1 MSKYK
6 GVKKTLAVFMAALM
20 VLSCWVFT
28 PISFEAEAATDNSS
42 LLNGLSEGFFNTDV
56 TTVYGS
62 FENDNDNLSDKD
74 YNNVYHNVLYTDG
87 TVSEATAT
95 SEKTQYRDDWLGS
108 NGVTVYWYHPAAT
121 LMYDGN
127 EDNLNFPRLGVAI
140 GTQAYKTGTWTVTN
154 VHRLS
159 WLSSDGKGFAFTQNW
174 KGSDTRLN
182 FQYMWNA
189 QNGAMG
195 YTSEVTDKKMRKTH
209 DDTNYHYF
217 ANTLNFTGTMSES
230 DYYIDIT
237 PTFSFLGDN
246 KNQDDT
252 TSSAK
257 IITATSTKSI
267 AIINYVPLKN
277 ALTAALNEYN
287 KIVENNPNYYT
298 TASVAKFVELAK
310 ALVAAK
316 PNNYVNSSK
325 NDYMGYATAAKA
337 AVDAWNAWSGLEVRY
352 ITFKLNLN
360 GGTTTADTEYKKTY
374 GETFG
379 NIPTPIREGY
389 TFDGFYLDNGTQL
402 TTDTRFEDDLTWTAK
417 WTINQYKAKFQY
429 RNKTTGAT
437 ETYDTNNYVNYGS
450 GVSVPAAN
458 MPNYGTDF
466 TIGDN
471 HYTLTGWTLDGNTV
485 TFPTTM
491 PAKDPTYVAV
501 YNDEFLKAD
510 LTALKE
516 QIARADEAKTD
527 EYYTQKGYTDEYIW
541 ALNTTYN
548 TAASLNKD
556 TTGKSQ
562 QGAVDAATESLKTIL
577 DSPKV
582 KDVTVIFKDETGSV
596 LKDGYATVKWGE
608 SVTVPENPSIDNDLS
623 NHYNFKG
630 WLGATSDEVA
640 AFCAKVTEDKI
651 FLADFEA
658 EAHAWSNKTI
668 PSTCTSDGVIEYTCT
683 KCNYTYT
690 SDTDDKA
697 HHTWTTDK
705 VVVKAA
711 TCHSEGIKATQC
723 TVCKVYQDGS
733 IESIAKLDHVYG
745 EWTDYVEATC
755 TGMGVQVRSCTNN
768 GCEAKEYQT
777 TAAKEH
783 NWGSKT
789 VVKSTCTTAGYT
801 RETCENCGL
810 IRYTA
815 GDAATG
821 HNTTTETVAATC
833 TADGYTRTY
842 CTKCKVEIG
851 DRTTLQ
857 KTGHSFGEW
866 TDIVK
871 VTCGQTGVQYRECS
885 ACKQIEYK
893 TVAKLTEHQYKDVVT
908 APTCTAQGYTTHTCE
923 VCGKVN
929 VDTYTNAL
937 DHDMEKVDEE
947 SQAATCMTPSITV
960 KKCSRCEYKTV
971 TVGDD
976 TKGHDFREVADKSQA
991 ATCGQSGYKTM
1002 KCANC
1007 DLEYKEYTDAATGE
1021 HNWTFTTS
1029 QAGTQLTVKGECS
1042 YCKAKTETSVTVA
1055 EGHTYSSV
1063 SVTKQPTCKDTGT
1076 IVIAC
1081 DKEHNA
1087 DCTATV
1093 EATLPTNP
1101 DAHKKITT
1109 ATTSATCTTTGTAVT
1124 TCDDCNATIAETT
1137 IPATGHSYTTKL
1149 SEILATCK
1157 TAGSVTLKCA
1167 NCDSETTIET
1177 DTNPNAHKYKKTS
1190 SVGATCTTPAYDVYA
1205 CENGCGETYN
1215 MYTGGVANGH
1225 TWGTPTVTQNGNLV
1239 TVTRTCT
1246 VENCNATDTL
1256 NITVDYRHNFN
1267 GTVEN
1272 IKDATCKEAGQIKVY
1287 CADEGCTESVT
1298 IDVPVNSK
1306 AHSNIKTD
1314 YKKPTCLNDGYVK
1327 TYCDDCKNE
1336 LVTTTTIDKLGH
1348 DFSVAGN
1355 ITTAASCT
1363 TDGKQTYTCS
1373 RCDATTEVTIPKLGH
1388 NYETTETHNATCTT
1402 YGYYVKECK
1411 NENCDA
1417 AYNELIK
1424 ELGHTLTGDK
1434 ETIAPTCTEQGY
1446 DKQYCE
1452 ACGEWIKSDYVD
1464 AKGHNF
1470 DGGTVVTSP
1479 TCKAGG
1485 YTTYT
1490 CKNDGCTYSYV
1501 GDYTP
1506 ASSHDYTGENSVV
1519 VTPPTCTDKGYTTHK
1534 CKNCEYYFIDTYVD
1548 AIGHDFDKTKG
1559 EAGTDAETGKSYTKY
1574 PCKHEC
1580 GEYQY
1585 EYVGDGCT
1593 HANWEYVKTIA
1604 PTCINDGYDIYSC
1617 PTCKDNEIKTNIKP
1631 ALGHVW
1637 DYWTIITYPTET
1649 SNGLQERKCK
1659 NCTEKDTEEIVYGK
1673 YYLVTFYNHDGT
1685 RLIRPAYYSYGKAAK
1700 MPDFTPTRVADTGY
1714 TYTFKGY
1721 NYTNGEINC
1730 VTKRMAVMA
1739 EYEAHERSYA
1749 VTYKNE
1755 DGTVLQT
1762 VSSVKYTN
1770 ITSAY
1775 TAGTPTKASDEYYTY
1790 TFNSWSVN
1798 YNTEDGTAVATA
1810 TYTQKLTDENVT
1822 PDGNK
1827 PGLFT
1832 KFIAWLKTFLKKY
1845 FGIEL

>member
-28 PISFEAEAATDNSS
+28 PISFEAEAATDNTS
-42 LLNGLSEGFFNTDV
+42 LLNGLSESYFNTDV
-56 TTVYGS
+56 TTVHGS
-62 FENDNDNLSDKD
+62 FSGDTSFLEQSHYD
-74 YNNVYHNVLYTDG
+74 NVYHNVLYTDG
-87 TVSEATAT
+87 TVSSATAT
-95 SEKTQYRDDWLGS
+95 SNKTEYGSNSFGS
-108 NGVTVYWYHPAAT
+108 NGVTIYWYHPQAT
-121 LMYDGN
+121 LMYDGGT
-127 EDNLNFPRLGVAI
+127 DLPRLGVAMN
-140 GTQAYKTGTWTVTN
+140 TVMYFTGAWSRTSVN
-154 VHRLS
+154 RLS
-159 WLSSDGKGFAFTQNW
+159 YVSSGGKGFAFNTNW
-174 KGSDTRLN
+174 RGQGGTLDVQWIINTPKEELI
-182 FQYMWNA
+182 
-189 QNGAMG
+189 G
-195 YTSEVTDKKMRKTH
+195 YTSTVVNEAMKTTIKGDNANHIYANLLKFTD
-209 DDTNYHYF
+209 
-217 ANTLNFTGTMSES
+217 TMSDAE
-230 DYYIDIT
+230 YYRVAT
-237 PTFSFLGDN
+237 PTFSFYGDN
-246 KNQDDT
+246 EN

-257 IITATSTKSI
+257 TISATSTKSI
-267 AIINYVPLKN
+267 AIINYAPLKA
-277 ALTAALNEYN
+277 ALTAALAEY
-287 KIVENNPNYYT
+287 KKAAGNPNYYT
-298 TASVAKFVELAK
+298 TASVTKFAELAK

-325 NDYMGYATAAKA
+325 NDYTGYAAAAKA

-352 ITFKLNLN
+352 ITFILNLN

-389 TFDGFYLDNGTQL
+389 TFNGFYLDNGTQL
-402 TTDTRFEDDLTWTAK
+402 TTSTRFEDDLNWTAK

-429 RNKTTGAT
+429 RDKTTGAT
-437 ETYDTNNYVNYGS
+437 LIYDTDNKVNYGS
-450 GVSVPAAN
+450 QVNVPTAN
-458 MPNYGTDF
+458 MQNYGTDF

-471 HYTLTGWTLDGNTV
+471 HYTLTGWTLDGNAV

-501 YNDEFLKAD
+501 YNDKFLKAD
-510 LTALKE
+510 LTALNE
-516 QIARADEAKTD
+516 QIARADEMKATD
-527 EYYTQKGYTDEYIW
+527 YYTQKGYTDEYIL
-541 ALNTTYN
+541 ALDSAYSNA
-548 TAASLNKD
+548 TALNKD
-556 TTGKSQ
+556 TTGKSKQ
-562 QGAVDAATESLKTIL
+562 EAVNTVADSLKTIL

-623 NHYNFKG
+623 YHYHFKG
-630 WLGATSDEVA
+630 WIGATDDEVA
-640 AFCAKVTEDKI
+640 AFCAKVTEDRI

-658 EAHAWSNKTI
+658 ESHTWSNQTV
-668 PSTCTSDGVIEYTCT
+668 PSTCTSDGVIEHTCT

-723 TVCKVYQDGS
+723 TECKVYQDGS
-733 IESIAKLDHVYG
+733 IESIAKLDHNYG
-745 EWTDYVEATC
+745 DWTDYVEATC
-755 TGMGVQVRSCTNN
+755 TGKGVQVRSCTNV
-768 GCEAKEYQT
+768 GCEAKEYKT
-777 TAAKEH
+777 TEAKSH

-789 VVKSTCTTAGYT
+789 VVAATCTTSGYT
-801 RETCENCGL
+801 REACGNCGL

-821 HNTTTETVAATC
+821 HTTATETVAATC

-842 CTKCKVEIG
+842 CTKCKAEIG
-851 DRTTLQ
+851 DRTTLT
-857 KTGHSFGEW
+857 KSGHSFGEW
-866 TDIVK
+866 ADIVTA
-871 VTCGQTGVQYRECS
+871 TCGQTGVQYHECS
-885 ACKQIEYK
+885 ACKQIEYQI
-893 TVAKLTEHQYKDVVT
+893 VAKLTEHQYKDVVT

-923 VCGKVN
+923 VCGKVE
-929 VDTYTNAL
+929 VDTYIAKL
-937 DHDMEKVDEE
+937 SHDMKKVDAE

-960 KKCSRCEYKTV
+960 EKCSRCDYKTV
-971 TVGDD
+971 TVGSDI
-976 TKGHDFREVADKSQA
+976 KNHNFQEVADKSQA

-1007 DLEYKEYTDAATGE
+1007 GLEYKEYTDNATGNHDWKYE
-1021 HNWTFTTS
+1021 TKQEGTT
-1029 QAGTQLTVKGECS
+1029 LTVTAT
-1042 YCKAKTETSVTVA
+1042 CKVCDAKAETTATVA
-1055 EGHTYSSV
+1055 EGHNYSV
-1063 SVTKQPTCKDTGT
+1063 AEVTKQPTCKETGT
-1076 IVIAC
+1076 MKISC
-1081 DKEHNA
+1081 DKEHDSTCVA
-1087 DCTATV
+1087 YI
-1093 EATLPTNP
+1093 EAEIGKNSK
-1101 DAHKKITT
+1101 AHAGGT
-1109 ATTSATCTTTGTAVT
+1109 TTSTTPATCTVNGTAVT
-1124 TCDDCNATIAETT
+1124 TCDDCNVEIATYT
-1137 IPATGHSYTTKL
+1137 IPATGHSYAEYVKDEVVATCTTKGK
-1149 SEILATCK
+1149 I
-1157 TAGSVTLKCA
+1157 VLKCT
-1167 NCDSETTIET
+1167 NNDCTDTKTIET
-1177 DTNPNAHKYKKTS
+1177 SINPNAHKYEKTS
-1190 SVGATCTTPAYDVYA
+1190 SVAATCTTSAYDVYTCA
-1205 CENGCGETYN
+1205 NGCGATYN
-1215 MYTGGVANGH
+1215 AYTGGAANGH
-1225 TWGTPTVTQNGNLV
+1225 TWGTPTVAQNGNLV

-1246 VENCNATDTL
+1246 VENCGETDTL
-1256 NITVDYRHNFN
+1256 NITVDNRHNFN

-1272 IKDATCKEAGQIKVY
+1272 VKDATCKEAGQIKVY
-1287 CADEGCTESVT
+1287 CSDEGCAESVT
-1298 IDVPVNSK
+1298 INVPVNSK
-1306 AHSNIKTD
+1306 AHGNIKTE
-1314 YKKPTCLNDGYVK
+1314 YKKPDCLNDGYVK
-1327 TYCDDCKNE
+1327 TYCDDCE
-1336 LVTTTTIDKLGH
+1336 SVLGTTTTIDKLGH

-1355 ITTAASCT
+1355 ITTPASCT
-1363 TDGKQTYTCS
+1363 ADGKQTYKCS
-1373 RCDATTEVTIPKLGH
+1373 RCDATTNVTIPKLGH
-1388 NYETTETHNATCTT
+1388 SYKKVSGGKEATCTT
-1402 YGYYVKECK
+1402 YGYDVYEC
-1411 NENCDA
+1411 ENCDA
-1417 AYNELIK
+1417 TYNELIK
-1424 ELGHTLTGDK
+1424 ELGHTLTG
-1434 ETIAPTCTEQGY
+1434 EPQTVAPTCTEQGY
-1446 DKQYCE
+1446 TKQYCE
-1452 ACGEWIKSDYVD
+1452 ACGEWIKSDYVN
-1464 AKGHNF
+1464 ASGHDF
-1470 DGGTVVTSP
+1470 TGIGTVVTPP

-1490 CKNDGCTYSYV
+1490 CQNDGCSYSYV

-1506 ASSHDYTGENSVV
+1506 TSSHDYTGEDSVV
-1519 VTPPTCTDKGYTTHK
+1519 VTPPTCTSKGYTTHQ

-1559 EAGTDAETGKSYTKY
+1559 EAGVDEETGKKYTKY

-1593 HANWEYVKTIA
+1593 HANWEYVKTVA
-1604 PTCINDGYDIYSC
+1604 PTCTQDGYDIYSC
-1617 PTCKDNEIKTNIKP
+1617 PTCKDNEIKTNIKS
-1631 ALGHVW
+1631 ALGHNW
-1637 DYWTIITYPTET
+1637 DYWTIKTYPTET

-1659 NCTEKDTEEIVYGK
+1659 NCTAKETEEIVYGK
-1673 YYLVTFYNHDGT
+1673 YYLVTFYNYDGT

-1700 MPDFTPTRVADTGY
+1700 MPDFTPTRVADAGY

-1721 NYTNGEINC
+1721 NYTIGEINC

-1749 VTYKNE
+1749 VTYQNE

-1798 YNTEDGTAVATA
+1798 YNTDNGTAVATA